1 MTKIRKKIEILVDA
15 PLLRRIRDLAEECGV
30 PGYTVLPTLGGG
42 GQQGRWLD
50 DQVTGGAGTKV
61 VFATVVG
68 DRVADRFLTAVKP
81 LIDEYG
87 LMVTVYAVEVLR
99 DNGN

>member
-1 MTKIRKKIEILVDA
+1 MNKTRKKIEILVDA

-42 GQQGRWLD
+42 GRQGRWLD

-68 DRVADRFLTAVKP
+68 NGVAERFLTALEP
-81 LIDEYG
+81 LLDEYG
-87 LMVTVYAVEVLR
+87 LMVTVSAVEVMR
-99 DNGN
+99 APR